1 MDDTYDDYLDGDPR
15 PPHLRTPS
23 NTPPPQEEG
32 QPPEPGG
39 AEDAVGQVA
48 TAPHAAFAVN
58 DVWIMPRHPTYEHPL
73 CRFID
78 QHSLSNRTPP
88 NTPPPQEEGR
98 QGGRGEGGKGVW
110 GGMGLR
116 AANTTINLWGC
127 GNINNLPVRSGA
139 CLASA
144 AQQRGRTCRRRGP
157 PPRRCPA
164 TTRRAHCPSSRRP
177 RGAHCPPSRRL
188 LGGSAS
194 RVPAAAAVPSPRTDQ
209 GQKEVPGWD
218 SS

>member
-1 MDDTYDDYLDGDPR
+1 MDDTYDPYLDGGDDEMCPT
-15 PPHLRTPS
+15 PP

-48 TAPHAAFAVN
+48 TAPHASSAVN

-78 QHSLSNRTPP
+78 QHSLSNRTPQ
-88 NTPPPQEEGR
+88 NTPPPQEEGE
-98 QGGRGEGGKGVW
+98 RGEGGA
-110 GGMGLR
+110 GLR
-116 AANTTINLWGC
+116 AANATINPWGC

-144 AQQRGRTCRRRGP
+144 TQQRGRTGRRRGA
-157 PPRRCPA
+157 PPRAHRLSGVP
-164 TTRRAHCPSSRRP
+164 RRHRGHTARPPGARLADQRRGF
-177 RGAHCPPSRRL
+177 RRRL
-188 LGGSAS
+188 RYPHCGLLRCAIAG
-194 RVPAAAAVPSPRTDQ
+194 
-209 GQKEVPGWD
+209 
-218 SS
+218 